1 MEYVNIYLPI
11 YLLTGY
17 AAWQDYKTGEIDNWV
32 SAAILLYG
40 ILVNAFLYPSRFFV
54 SIWFLFTVGLFFV
67 ILFFVT
73 YRKEGDEEFTA
84 IGGGDVKLFAAL
96 SFFYGPK
103 IILVVFLSSILG
115 LIYGLII
122 GAKQKTYLRTNI
134 RFAPAIF
141 AAVILSNLPV
151 LNQLFPFQ

>member
-1 MEYVNIYLPI
+1 MEYVNIYFPI

-32 SAAILLYG
+32 SIAILLYG

-67 ILFFVT
+67 ILFFMT
-73 YRKEGDEEFTA
+73 YRREGDEEITA

-103 IILVVFLSSILG
+103 ILSIVLISSILG
-115 LIYGLII
+115 LVYGLII
-122 GAKQKTYLRTNI
+122 GIKQKTYLKTNI
-134 RFAPAIF
+134 RFAPMIF
-141 AAVILSNLPV
+141 AAVIMSHLPFFD
-151 LNQLFPFQ
+151 QLFPFQ

>member
-1 MEYVNIYLPI
+1 MEYVNIYLPV

-32 SAAILLYG
+32 SIAILVYG
-40 ILVNAFLYPSRFFV
+40 ILVNTFLYPTRFFI
-54 SIWFLFTVGLFFV
+54 SIWFLFTVGLSFV

-103 IILVVFLSSILG
+103 IILVVLLSSILG

-122 GAKQKTYLRTNI
+122 GAKQKTYLKTNI